1 MFRLNV
7 ILKKIIFR
15 WTFSL
20 CDILGSQIKSLWA
33 KICNFYQYQEKFLW
47 LWQDG
52 SVSFIKIS
60 SKCNVEKNHLR
71 WPFSFSEISSIVM
84 KWLWAKSVIS
94 INIKKNYFDF
104 DKMNLSVSS
113 KFRQN
118 VTLKKIIFDGLSVLV
133 KY

>member
-1 MFRLNV
+1 MLV
-7 ILKKIIFR
+7 KYWVAKLSDYELK
-15 WTFSL
+15 L
-20 CDILGSQIKSLWA
+20 
-33 KICNFYQYQEKFLW
+33 
-47 LWQDG
+47 
-52 SVSFIKIS
+52 
-60 SKCNVEKNHLR
+60 
-71 WPFSFSEISSIVM
+71 
-84 KWLWAKSVIS
+84 VIS